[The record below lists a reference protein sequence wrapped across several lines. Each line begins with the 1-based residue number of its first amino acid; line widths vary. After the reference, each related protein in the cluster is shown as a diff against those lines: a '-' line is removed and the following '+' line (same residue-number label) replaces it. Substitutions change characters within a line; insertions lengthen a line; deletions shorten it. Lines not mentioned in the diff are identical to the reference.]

1 MKEEDG
7 GEMKEEDG
15 GEMKEEDGR
24 RNEGGRWE
32 EK

>member
-1 MKEEDG
+1 M
-7 GEMKEEDG
+7 G

-24 RNEGGRWE
+24 RNEGGRWRRNEGGRWE

>member
-1 MKEEDG
+1 MG